1 MNGRHKKEKSVVC
14 KILTLL
20 WVVVVVVY
28 IAAKIKRTHHDD
40 VILFSSAEYEMF
52 TTDKFDHLMAIR
64 RRRVERICKA
74 NKLPALENKSFMLLE
89 GQKFAWCPVY
99 KAGSTN
105 WQGRL
110 SSIGEVVKA
119 DFAELPDDVMTMVT
133 VRHPFDRI
141 VSAFR
146 DKLERTHG
154 RNTFYYDNY
163 GVKMVSRHNFIAG
176 AR

>member
-1 MNGRHKKEKSVVC
+1 MAAIKRKKVWFV
-14 KILTLL
+14 ILTLL
-20 WVVVVVVY
+20 WVVVVY
-28 IAAKIKRTHHDD
+28 IVAKIKRTLDDDD
-40 VILFSSAEYEMF
+40 VILFSSEDEMF
-52 TTDKFDHLMAIR
+52 SADKFDQLMALR
-64 RRRVERICKA
+64 RLRVERICKA
-74 NKLPALENKSFMLLE
+74 DELPAAWENKSFMLLE

-110 SSIGEVVKA
+110 SSIGELVKA
-119 DFAELPDDVMTMVT
+119 DFAELPGDVMTMVT

-163 GVKMVSRHNFIAG
+163 GVKMVSRHIFIAG
-176 AR
+176 AG